1 MQNQKLQLF
10 DSLKALLLVDTKYS
24 ERLNPVTI
32 ERGRMSNE
40 RHSQL
45 KPNNAAPHFHDDD
58 IAHEDSMGGPS
69 GKNTS
74 VHHARNFLVNAVAIS
89 ICMIA
94 LILSMDALPIIFKLI
109 AFCGSLMVGFIIE
122 FMLNGDEYE

>member
-1 MQNQKLQLF
+1 MHNQKLQIF
-10 DSLKALLLVDTKYS
+10 DSLKTLLLIDTKYS
-24 ERLNPVTI
+24 ARLNSIAVDS
-32 ERGRMSNE
+32 GRVSNA
-40 RHSQL
+40 RRSRL
-45 KPNNAAPHFHDDD
+45 NNNAAPCFHDDD
-58 IAHEDSMGGPS
+58 MTHEGNIGGLS
-69 GKNTS
+69 GNS
-74 VHHARNFLVNAVAIS
+74 ASARHARNFLVNAVAIS